1 LHLTAFTNQS
11 LAVGLAR
18 VGCEDQRIIAC
29 SLQDM
34 VHVDLGPP
42 LHCLVIPAEK
52 LHPLEQEFLTQYALD
67 KDEFKEMMQ

>member
-1 LHLTAFTNQS
+1 LIAFTNQS

-18 VGCEDQRIIAC
+18 VGCEDQHIVAC

-34 VHVDLGPP
+34 TQIDLGAP

-52 LHPLEQEFLTQYALD
+52 LHPLEIEFLMQYALD
-67 KDEFKEMMQ
+67 ESQFIEMTQ

>member
-1 LHLTAFTNQS
+1 M
-11 LAVGLAR
+11 GLAR

-34 VHVDLGPP
+34 MHIELGAP

-52 LHPLEQEFLTQYALD
+52 LHPLECEFLAQYAL
-67 KDEFKEMMQ
+67 EESHFKEMTQ